1 MLIKRSEYKITFK
14 QDNGLLY
21 QKIKNDTF
29 FLLIWN
35 KLITQNGCQNGIIHQ
50 CYKHIIKYNVKMDS
64 SD

>member
-29 FLLIWN
+29 FFID
-35 KLITQNGCQNGIIHQ
+35 
-50 CYKHIIKYNVKMDS
+50 ME
-64 SD
+64 